1 LEKTALVA
9 MREETF
15 KTYMEGVYPVPST
28 YPRASKKFKFLAA
41 YRKAPISA
49 ITHVARV
56 KKREKTRNPSGHIE
70 DLLRGDHDELTVFHL
85 EDPKEIDPVEND
97 VSGVRGTWYTSL
109 QEIRDAEKLSDLTE
123 K

>member
-1 LEKTALVA
+1 
-9 MREETF
+9 MRDETF
-15 KTYMEGVYPVPST
+15 KKYMEGVYPVPST
-28 YPRASKKFKFLAA
+28 YSRASKKFKLLAA

-49 ITHVARV
+49 VTHVAQV
-56 KKREKTRNPSGHIE
+56 KKREKTRNSSSHIE
-70 DLLRGDHDELTVFHL
+70 DLLRRDHDELTVFHL

-97 VSGVRGTWYTSL
+97 ISGVRGTWYTSL